1 MSASS
6 VEPESVEA
14 YIQSAPAAVR
24 PLLRKVRAVVRKNA
38 PHAREI
44 ISYRIPALKHNGIL
58 MYYAAFKDHIGVFP
72 PIRADARLE
81 RALAKFRGPK
91 GNLRFPLDGAI
102 PYALLGRAV
111 RLRVKQDAAKVK
123 RRPRRNRG

>member
-6 VEPESVEA
+6 VKPESVEA
-14 YIQSAPAAVR
+14 YIQSAPVAVR
-24 PLLRKVRAVVRKNA
+24 PILRKVRAVVRKNA

-44 ISYRIPALKHNGIL
+44 ISYRIPALKQNGIL
-58 MYYAAFKDHIGVFP
+58 VYYAAFKEHIGVFP

-81 RALAKFRGPK
+81 RAFAKFRGPK
-91 GNLRFPLDGAI
+91 GNLRFSLDEPI

-111 RLRVKQDAAKVK
+111 RLRARQDAAKAK
-123 RRPRRNRG
+123 RGPRRSRG